1 MSGIVA
7 RALNALFRSRLGIA
21 LVLIAIVLAV
31 VGVGRLFSD
40 GESASPSLG
49 LGSPAPAISIDP
61 SEDDSVVSSE
71 APPTPRTSPG
81 RAEPEAVAY
90 AFASAW
96 VSHTGVTSKKW
107 LDRLLPNATADLAD
121 QLRGVDPAGVPA
133 DRVVGRPSVS
143 AVNDTM
149 VNAVV
154 TVNSGRL
161 SLRLVAP
168 DGHWLVD
175 GIDWAAA

>member
-1 MSGIVA
+1 MSGIVT
-7 RALNALFRSRLGIA
+7 RGLNALFRTRWGVA
-21 LVLIAIVLAV
+21 LVLVAVVLAIV
-31 VGVGRLFSD
+31 GIGRLLSD
-40 GESASPSLG
+40 GKSGSTPIG

-61 SEDDSVVSSE
+61 SEDDSIVSSE
-71 APPTPRTSPG
+71 PPPKPRTSPG
-81 RAEPEAVAY
+81 RAEPEQVAY

-96 VSHTGVTSKKW
+96 VSHNDVTSKKW

-133 DRVVGRPSVS
+133 DRVLGRPTLDV
-143 AVNDTM
+143 VNETQ
-149 VNAVV
+149 VNAIV
-154 TVNSGRL
+154 TMNSGKL

-175 GIDWAAA
+175 GIDWEGA

>member
-7 RALNALFRSRLGIA
+7 RGLNGVFRTRWGVA
-21 LVLIAIVLAV
+21 LVLAAIVLAV
-31 VGVGRLFSD
+31 VGIGRLLSD
-40 GESASPSLG
+40 GKSTSPSLG
-49 LGSPAPAISIDP
+49 LASPAPAISIDP

-71 APPTPRTSPG
+71 PPPTPKTRPG
-81 RAEPEAVAY
+81 RAQPEAVAY

-107 LDRLLPNATADLAD
+107 MDRLLPNATKDLAE
-121 QLRGVDPAGVPA
+121 QLRGVDPVGVPA
-133 DRVVGRPSVS
+133 DRVIGRPSIT
-143 AVNDTM
+143 AVNEAL

-154 TVNSGRL
+154 TMNSGKL

-175 GIDWAAA
+175 GIDWAPA

>member
-1 MSGIVA
+1 MSGVLA
-7 RALNALFRSRLGIA
+7 RGLNGLFRTRWGVA
-21 LVLIAIVLAV
+21 LVLAAIVLAV

-40 GESASPSLG
+40 GESESPALG
-49 LGSPAPAISIDP
+49 LSSPPPTISIDP

-71 APPTPRTSPG
+71 PPPTPKTKPG
-81 RAEPEAVAY
+81 RAQPEAVAY

-107 LDRLLPNATADLAD
+107 LDRLLPNATTDLAD

-133 DRVVGRPSVS
+133 DRVIGRPTIA
-143 AVNDTM
+143 AVNDTL
-149 VNAVV
+149 VNAIV
-154 TVNSGRL
+154 TMNSGKL
-161 SLRLVAP
+161 NLRLIAP

-175 GIDWAAA
+175 GIDWAPA